1 MIIIIIPKSSF
12 TKTNTEE
19 LSDTHNVLAKLLPIL
34 SDYDKMILEK
44 LEARK
49 KKAAME
55 GV

>member
-1 MIIIIIPKSSF
+1 MIIIPKSSF

-34 SDYDKMILEK
+34 SDYDKMILE